1 MGNILLTDRDF
12 TNVHGYSAFHL
23 GNEFAVDAQQVV
35 YAGGAVNA
43 NIKLAQLG
51 KEQAGLGLDMS
62 RENIRFMALGQYLDL
77 QKLQNREK
85 VIARSRETYGV
96 PRELVETKI
105 NKWIEGK
112 FDKGLAIAQ
121 EMKDKKAQQ
130 DAQGIATN
138 SMMPQQ

>member
-12 TNVHGYSAFHL
+12 TNVHGYSAFHF

-35 YAGGAVNA
+35 YAGGAINA

-62 RENIRFMALGQYLDL
+62 RGNIRFMALGQYLDL

-85 VIARSRETYGV
+85 VIEDNI
-96 PRELVETKI
+96 ELTAKLI
-105 NKWIEGK
+105 ANIEEK
-112 FDKGLAIAQ
+112 HNFAPEL
-121 EMKDKKAQQ
+121 
-130 DAQGIATN
+130 
-138 SMMPQQ
+138 